1 MTSFPKN
8 SSLGPRLMAVL
19 LATWLSAAAPARAQA
34 PADLSFVVGD
44 IKVQGL
50 ERVSEGTVYNYLPV
64 NVGDRLTPA
73 RVREAIR
80 ALYETGF
87 FRDVQ
92 LRRDDAVLIVVVKE
106 RPAIESFELKGNKDI
121 KTEDLTKSLRN
132 VGLATGKTFDRSVL
146 EDVKQFLTDQYNGR
160 GKYGVKID
168 TKVEDMP
175 GNRVRVKIE
184 IVEGKRARIRQINVV
199 GNKVYPDKD
208 IVEDFELKTPNWLS
222 WYKQNDRYAKEALQG
237 DLEKLRSYY
246 MDRGYANF
254 DIESTQVA
262 IAPEK
267 DDIFI
272 TVNVSEG
279 KVFKLGEIKL
289 AGTFVVPQDELKRYL
304 LVQPGQTYNKKLI
317 TSTQELL
324 QNRLGMDGYAFA
336 KVDPVQTPV
345 DGKDE
350 VGLTFVVD
358 PGNRVYVRHI
368 VFNGVTKINDEVL
381 RREMRQLEGAW
392 LSNVL
397 VERSKQRLQRLP
409 YIEKVESE
417 TKPVPGSADL
427 VDVEFEI
434 KEGPSAQLGG
444 GIGYSESQSFILTGN
459 YADSNFLGTGERVAI
474 DLNSGRFS
482 TVYGISHTD
491 PATTIDG
498 VARTISLSY
507 RDVTQFVSASSDF
520 SSETLAAGVDYAFP
534 LTEFQSVRLGVS
546 VQQNSLVTGETGS
559 ADQAVAWVRN
569 PNNGRP
575 FTRIFDQQFYDAA
588 TGNLVT
594 QPVTL
599 YGNKFNTYEMV
610 LGWGLDTRNRT
621 LFADRGKRH
630 TLSLSYALPGSEIQY
645 FVASYDGQQFIP
657 LWKRW
662 TMSLSGSVDYGMDIG
677 KTTAL
682 PPFRNFYAGGPDSVR
697 GYRESRLGP
706 KDQFGNPYGG
716 NLKVLARAEVIFP
729 TPEKWK
735 AQARVSWFYDLGN
748 VFSTGNRYDFYGKDR
763 LVDFATNTVLAQGTR
778 VNYGF
783 KYDKLKHSTGI
794 AVQWLAPL
802 GIFRFSY
809 AVPLNA
815 YRGDNVLY
823 QDEEERFQF
832 SVGQAF

>member
-1 MTSFPKN
+1 MISFSKN
-8 SSLGPRLMAVL
+8 FSLVPRLMTAL
-19 LATWLSAAAPARAQA
+19 LAIGLLTATPMRAQS
-34 PADLSFVVGD
+34 PPDLSFVVGD

-64 NVGDRLTPA
+64 NVGDRLTPS

-92 LRRDDAVLIVVVKE
+92 LRREDAVLIVVVKE
-106 RPAIESFELKGNKDI
+106 RPSIESFELKGNKDI

-199 GNKVYPDKD
+199 GNKVYSDKD

-279 KVFKLGEIKL
+279 QVFKLGEIKL
-289 AGTFVVPQDELKRYL
+289 AGTFVVPQVELKRYL
-304 LVQPGQTYNKKLI
+304 LVQPGQIYNKKLI

-368 VFNGVTKINDEVL
+368 VFNGVTKINDGVL

-417 TKPVPGSADL
+417 TKPVAGSADL
-427 VDVEFEI
+427 VDVEFEV

-482 TVYGISHTD
+482 KVYGISHTD

-534 LTEFQSVRLGVS
+534 LTEFQSVRFGLS

-610 LGWGLDTRNRT
+610 LGWGMDTRNRT

-662 TMSLSGSVDYGMDIG
+662 TLSLTGSVDYGMDVG

-716 NLKVLARAEVIFP
+716 NLKVLARAEVLFP

-735 AQARVSWFYDLGN
+735 AQARISWFYDMGN

-763 LVDFATNTVLAQGTR
+763 LVDFSTNTVLAPGTR
-778 VNYGF
+778 LNYGF